1 VGPRCTRGPLASPL
15 CAAAAAV
22 LTAAVGCGDHPPK
35 TLVAHEPPLSPP
47 PSVTR
52 AGSAPRSEPE
62 KIDWLCRQVEASG
75 YVFLRG
81 RRSMTAGEFAD
92 RMREVQRAHR
102 DEIRTAREFI
112 ERVGRPGADGR
123 PIRVRTAASAPPI
136 DVRTYL
142 HDRLDDLERGGA
154 EPRTTGG
161 TARPTPRP
169 PEDPIARLL
178 ERIERSGATFL
189 VPQRG
194 GPPRRLDAASFA
206 AILAK
211 KWRFLGAGIDDPQT
225 FIDEIASEPYA
236 VFAPYEIVLSDGTT
250 RPVAS
255 WLRGPAT
262 TPAPTHAPAA
272 PRP

>member
-1 VGPRCTRGPLASPL
+1 VGPRDPRGPLSSPL

-22 LTAAVGCGDHPPK
+22 LTAAAGCGDHAPK
-35 TLVAHEPPLSPP
+35 TLVAREPPLSPP
-47 PSVTR
+47 PSVSR
-52 AGSAPRSEPE
+52 AGGAPRSEPE

-92 RMREVQRAHR
+92 RMREVHRTHR

-123 PIRVRTAASAPPI
+123 PIRVRTTASAPPI

-154 EPRTTGG
+154 ETSPTAD
-161 TARPTPRP
+161 TARRTARP
-169 PEDPIARLL
+169 PEDAIARLL
-178 ERIERSGATFL
+178 DRIEDSGATFL

-194 GPPRRLDAASFA
+194 GPPRHLDAASFA
-206 AILAK
+206 ALLAK
-211 KWRFLGAGIDDPQT
+211 KWRFLGADIDDPQT

-236 VFAPYEIVLSDGTT
+236 VFAPYEVVLPDGTT

-255 WLRGPAT
+255 WLRGRAS
-262 TPAPTHAPAA
+262 TPAPTHDHAA